1 MRKVASILESL
12 VGEVPSLEAIAAKAQ
27 GVTNNDLRAL
37 LERAPDPVIKARAA
51 HVGGEADLSYFGVLM
66 ANAIKELKR
75 VADLTDDEAEFPE
88 FPEEGTDEFAAED
101 EPLTT
106 TEEET
111 FEEAPVV
118 EEPITPAIE
127 ETTIMEPL
135 PISEP
140 VQQESVLAPN
150 PEVTVDIHV
159 DGEGVEVVH
168 GDDDRLYVVLPES
181 TVLSLH
187 TASEEETRN
196 ILAKLNRS
204 PKN

>member
-12 VGEVPSLEAIAAKAQ
+12 VGQVSTLEAIAAKAQ

-51 HVGGEADLSYFGVLM
+51 YVGNEADLSYFGVLM

-88 FPEEGTDEFAAED
+88 FPEEGADEFE
-101 EPLTT
+101 T
-106 TEEET
+106 TEEPTMEPSIT
-111 FEEAPVV
+111 EGSEAPLVEEAPLT
-118 EEPITPAIE
+118 EEPAIAE
-127 ETTIMEPL
+127 PFPEIVMEPVA
-135 PISEP
+135 E
-140 VQQESVLAPN
+140 ESILAPS
-150 PEVTVDIHV
+150 PQVTVDIHV

-187 TASEEETRN
+187 TASEEETRT

-204 PKN
+204 QN

>member
-12 VGEVPSLEAIAAKAQ
+12 VGSVPALEAIAAKAQ
-27 GVTNNDLRAL
+27 GVTNSDLRAL

-88 FPEEGTDEFAAED
+88 FPEEGMDEEFAG
-101 EPLTT
+101 
-106 TEEET
+106 
-111 FEEAPVV
+111 EEAPAI
-118 EEPITPAIE
+118 EEPALEEAPIIEEPLTPAIE
-127 ETTIMEPL
+127 ETFVEPIEMGA
-135 PISEP
+135 PIAP
-140 VQQESVLAPN
+140 ESVLAPS

-187 TASEEETRN
+187 TASEEETRK

-204 PKN
+204 NKGV